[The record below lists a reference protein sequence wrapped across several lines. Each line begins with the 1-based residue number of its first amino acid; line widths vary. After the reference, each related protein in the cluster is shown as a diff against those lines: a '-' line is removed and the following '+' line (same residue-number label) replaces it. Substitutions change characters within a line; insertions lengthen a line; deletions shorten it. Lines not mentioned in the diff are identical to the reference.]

1 MIYVD
6 TSFLAPLYIEEA
18 TSTQVEAYLRSQ
30 PPRQASISEWTQV
43 EFASLVSRRVRMR
56 ELESEQVT
64 HIFRDFE
71 ADCSDTY
78 TILKVSSLDFQLA
91 TSLLRQDKTTLRA
104 GDALHLAIARNRQV
118 QSFLTLDKAL
128 TTTAQA
134 FGLAVSNGGID
145 L

>member
-18 TSTQVEAYLRSQ
+18 TSNQVEAYLRSQ

-43 EFASLVSRRVRMR
+43 EFASLISRRVRMG

-64 HIFRDFE
+64 QIFRTFE
-71 ADCSDTY
+71 ADCADTY
-78 TILKVSSLDFQLA
+78 TVLKVSSLDFQLA
-91 TSLLRQDKTTLRA
+91 ISLLRHDQTTLRA
-104 GDALHLAIARNRQV
+104 VDALHLAIAQNRQT
-118 QSFLTLDKAL
+118 QTFLTLDKAL
-128 TTTAQA
+128 TNTAQA
-134 FGLAVSNGGID
+134 FGIAVNNGGIN

>member
-1 MIYVD
+1 LIYVD

-30 PPRQASISEWTQV
+30 PPRQVSISEWTQV
-43 EFASLVSRRVRMR
+43 EFASLVSRRVRMG
-56 ELESEQVT
+56 ELESEQVIN
-64 HIFRDFE
+64 IFHNFE
-71 ADCSDTY
+71 ADCADSY
-78 TILKVSSLDFQLA
+78 TVLKVSSLDFQQA

-104 GDALHLAIARNRQV
+104 GDALHLAIAQNRQT
-118 QSFLTLDKAL
+118 QEFLTLDKAL
-128 TTTAQA
+128 TNTAQA

>member
-18 TSTQVEAYLRSQ
+18 ISTQVEAYLRSQ
-30 PPRQASISEWTQV
+30 PPRQVSISEWTQV
-43 EFASLVSRRVRMR
+43 EFASLVSRQVRMG
-56 ELESEQVT
+56 ELEFEQVT
-64 HIFRDFE
+64 PIFRDFA
-71 ADCSDTY
+71 ADYSDTY
-78 TILKVSSLDFQLA
+78 TVLKVSSLDFQLA

-104 GDALHLAIARNRQV
+104 GDALHLAIAQNRQV
-118 QSFLTLDKAL
+118 QAFLTLDKAL

-134 FGLAVSNGGID
+134 FGLAVNNDGID